1 MAAEPT
7 VEADLFKVESTG
19 IERIP
24 DEQRHGYPWELGT
37 MWAGAFLNYASL
49 LTGSLLLGFGLGVW
63 DSLSALVVGAS
74 LAGLILGLVSISG
87 PRGGVPQIV
96 FSRRVFGYQG
106 AYLAGALTVFLAVG
120 WFAVDCVIATDALT
134 QLGGEVGLS
143 ESRGTRAVLLLV
155 VVVASV
161 VVAVYGHRTVIVFE
175 RYGAA
180 AFLAFAVILLVVLLP
195 KMHPSMGATVHGTA
209 HIGAWLLGA
218 GITFALVA
226 SWFSFAADY
235 SRYMPENSSPRALA
249 AWVTVGSSVPVIA
262 LGMLGILL
270 LSVKAGST
278 DVLATIVA
286 STPKP
291 LAIAFLLFVALGMIW
306 ANYLDVYTAGLAA
319 LALDVRLER
328 WKTAA
333 VCGAV
338 GGVLACYALFVG
350 NFLVTYQ
357 NFLLVTYIWAPAWA
371 AVVLLDLFE
380 SRMQKIES
388 STFFQR
394 SGVRWPALVSLV
406 AGTAAAVPFVN
417 STLWQSPIAVH
428 ALHGADI
435 SGFVSFAVGGAMFA
449 LLRPASPRAS
459 AKLQD

>member
-7 VEADLFKVESTG
+7 VETDLFKVESTG

-24 DEQRHGYPWELGT
+24 DDQRHGHPWELGA

-63 DSLSALVVGAS
+63 DSLSALVVGAT

-87 PRGGVPQIV
+87 PWGGVPQIV

-106 AYLAGALTVFLAVG
+106 AYLAGALTVFLAIG

-134 QLGGEVGLS
+134 QLGRELGIPG
-143 ESRGTRAVLLLV
+143 SRGASALVLLV
-155 VVVASV
+155 VVAISV
-161 VVAVYGHRTVIVFE
+161 VVAVYGHRTVVVFE
-175 RYGAA
+175 RYGAVV
-180 AFLAFAVILLVVLLP
+180 FLAFAVILLVDLLP
-195 KMHPSMGATVHGTA
+195 KMHPSAGATVHGAA
-209 HIGAWLLGA
+209 HLGAWLLGA
-218 GITFALVA
+218 GIAFALVA

-235 SRYMPENSSPRALA
+235 SRYLPKHSSPRAIA
-249 AWVTVGSSVPVIA
+249 ASVTVGSSVPVVA
-262 LGMLGILL
+262 LGLLGILL
-270 LSVKAGST
+270 LSIKAGST

-333 VCGAV
+333 LCGAV
-338 GGVLACYALFVG
+338 GGVLASYALFAG

-371 AVVLLDLFE
+371 AVVLLDLLG
-380 SRMQKIES
+380 SRTERIES
-388 STFFQR
+388 TTFSQNSR
-394 SGVRWPALVSLV
+394 VRWPALVSLV
-406 AGTAAAVPFVN
+406 AGTVAAIPFVN

-428 ALHGADI
+428 ALYGADI
-435 SGFVSFAVGGAMFA
+435 SGFVSFAVGGAIFA
-449 LLRPASPRAS
+449 VLRPASPRAS
-459 AKLQD
+459 AKLHD